1 MLGNLTGSLNWE
13 RRGRGILIDIPS
25 PLDWQELFLAGCL
38 VFWIVAGVYMGQKWL
53 DGTDQSTSNLYGLA
67 GWTACAFYFSGILI
81 WGLWGSTR
89 VALTNIEM
97 TIQRRVFGVE
107 VLTRTFQTSRMENLR
122 YIAPYWVNNADG
134 AGYTRSKV
142 RITANGWSRT
152 LASGVSED
160 EAKALMEQIRA
171 VFDFP
176 QSRSPQFNSPL

>member
-1 MLGNLTGSLNWE
+1 MLGNLAGRLNWE
-13 RRGRGILIDIPS
+13 RTEQGILIEIPS
-25 PLDWQELFLAGCL
+25 PLDWKELFLAGCL
-38 VFWIVAGVYMGQKWL
+38 VFWIVGGVYMGQKWL

-67 GWTACAFYFSGILI
+67 GWVVCGCIFVGCLI
-81 WGLWGSTR
+81 WGLGGTTR
-89 VALTNIEM
+89 VALTAAEM

-142 RITANGWSRT
+142 CITANGWSRT

-160 EAKALMEQIRA
+160 EAKVLMDRIME
-171 VFDFP
+171 VCYFP
-176 QSRSPQFNSPL
+176 QSRSPQFNAPR